1 MNLSPLRHR
10 DYRFL
15 FVAQAVSS
23 LGTMVTYV
31 ALPYHMYALTGS
43 SLSVGLLGAAE
54 LGPLLAVAFLGG
66 ALADSVDRRRVS
78 LLTDVGLTVG
88 SLALALLA
96 VSQSSPGL
104 LYVIAGWMAAVG

>member
-15 FVAQAVSS
+15 FVAQAVSG

-43 SLSVGLLGAAE
+43 SL
-54 LGPLLAVAFLGG
+54 
-66 ALADSVDRRRVS
+66 
-78 LLTDVGLTVG
+78 
-88 SLALALLA
+88 
-96 VSQSSPGL
+96 
-104 LYVIAGWMAAVG
+104 WM